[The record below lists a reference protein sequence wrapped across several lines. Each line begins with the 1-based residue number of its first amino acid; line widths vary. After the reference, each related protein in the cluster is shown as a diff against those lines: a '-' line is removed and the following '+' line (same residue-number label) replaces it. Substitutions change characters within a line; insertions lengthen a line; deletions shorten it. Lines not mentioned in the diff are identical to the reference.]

1 METATAAVA
10 TGDSNNVHA
19 VENINTAISYN
30 TDAQSVQSGATFGT
44 HGTISHSPVR
54 TAVTPLSLSPV
65 SHNKNS
71 NINIPDT
78 TMGAMEVISHYGQQQ
93 QQQQQQQGDLLLGGM
108 RQVEWQVLNQQ
119 QQQQQQQQREQQQQQ
134 QALNNTYQQNRQ
146 RSNPASE
153 DDQTEQS
160 SSANTRENNTST
172 TANNNNNSATAKGY
186 TRSDS
191 NTGATSTFG
200 RLVKSAAKVSLG
212 CDCDCD
218 CD

>member
-119 QQQQQQQQREQQQQQ
+119 QQQQQQQQREQQQQ
-134 QALNNTYQQNRQ
+134 ALNNTYQQNRQ